1 MVKKSHVFFKEGAN
15 FKEKNSQMFFF
26 KGTLMKRTVLK
37 RKEQKEFEKKRTK
50 RTRASSSTFLSS
62 STFVTF

>member
-1 MVKKSHVFFKEGAN
+1 MVKKSHAFFKEGAN

-37 RKEQKEFEKKRTK
+37 RKEQKEH
-50 RTRASSSTFLSS
+50 AHHLQPSFLLQLL
-62 STFVTF
+62 